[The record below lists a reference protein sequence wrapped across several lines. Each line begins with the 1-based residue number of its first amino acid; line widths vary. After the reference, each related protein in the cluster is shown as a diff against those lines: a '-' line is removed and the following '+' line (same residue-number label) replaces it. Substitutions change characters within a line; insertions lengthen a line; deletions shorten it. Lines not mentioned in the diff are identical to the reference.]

1 MSTIIS
7 YDSNDGYDVTIPTEN
22 IIISV
27 VNNNGEDICYYLR
40 QLCWG
45 ILVYSNMEKC
55 MRRSL
60 KNNSENIIW
69 VK

>member
-1 MSTIIS
+1 MTIS
-7 YDSNDGYDVTIPTEN
+7 TEN
-22 IIISV
+22 LIISV
-27 VNNNGEDICYYLR
+27 VNNNREDICYYLR
-40 QLCWG
+40 LLCWG
-45 ILVYSNMEKC
+45 ILVCSNMEKC

>member
-1 MSTIIS
+1 MTIS
-7 YDSNDGYDVTIPTEN
+7 TEN

-40 QLCWG
+40 LLCWG

-69 VK
+69 VQ